1 MTPNQPD
8 TLISLTDLMKLIS
21 VSSRTTVYRYLD
33 ENPEF
38 PRPCKIGGRRGRMKF
53 RAAEVARFIDS
64 LEARR

>member
-8 TLISLTDLMKLIS
+8 TLISLTDLMKLIC
-21 VSSRTTVYRYLD
+21 VSSRTTIYRYLD
-33 ENPEF
+33 ENPDF

-53 RAAEVARFIDS
+53 KAAEVARFIDS